1 MIMSKRADVLSV
13 IELCPGIH
21 FRGIRESLGL
31 AIGQTQYHVNVLY
44 KEGSIRK
51 ERLFGYVRYFPVR
64 TLRGDFPILAA
75 LRIPVCRKIIAHIAS
90 HEGMHCGQIEEHV
103 RLAKS
108 TVSWHLARLER
119 EGVIR
124 KVRHGRQVCVHFV
137 DPMRVRLVL

>member
-1 MIMSKRADVLSV
+1 MSKRTDVLSV
-13 IELCPGIH
+13 IESCPGIH
-21 FRGIRESLGL
+21 FRGIVEAAGL
-31 AIGQTQYHVNVLY
+31 AIGQGQYHVSALH
-44 KEGSIRK
+44 KEGRVRK
-51 ERLFGYVRYFPVR
+51 ARLFGYVRYFPMKTVKA
-64 TLRGDFPILAA
+64 DFPILAA

-137 DPMRVRLVL
+137 DPMRVRSVL